1 MIKTALN
8 NANTSDIIYSMAII
22 APAAI
27 KQAVK
32 FNLPE
37 IIGLTGG
44 DLQGDAILTGQYIR
58 QNIKYKV
65 DPFTDQ
71 NIQLPSALLR
81 DRVGDCKS
89 FSMLF
94 LAIMEAAGYNGGF
107 RFAAYRNN
115 NFTHVYNYFLDN
127 NNNVFTFDACI
138 KGLKEN
144 QSYTKIKDMRIN
156 YIAGAPVMINE
167 INKRKRKMNRVPLRK
182 IMLDDRYASLSGVGK
197 KKRPF
202 FKKLGDKI
210 KKGVAL
216 VKTVALA
223 PARGPFLVL
232 VSFNV
237 FGMASKFTRAI
248 AKNKAKVA
256 EFWTKLGGDDDKLF
270 KSVATGAAKK
280 PFLVS
285 KKKGVNGIDHY
296 YYEEYIGVEPATITT
311 ALTTASGLVAAAM
324 KLFKSLG
331 IKTEKGE
338 QEEGDV
344 IDPETPVSDEVPQ
357 GEDFFANDPAS
368 EGAAKYAES
377 GGKIKPRTSKAPL
390 SMNTGGADTGTGF
403 KPSPLLIGG
412 AAAAVIGI
420 YLLTKK
426 KK

>member
-8 NANTSDIIYSMAII
+8 QANTSDIIYSMALI

-44 DLQGDAILTGQYIR
+44 DLNGDAILTGQWIR

-81 DRVGDCKS
+81 DKVGDCKS

-107 RFAAYRNN
+107 RFAAYRNK

-127 NNNVFTFDACI
+127 QNNVFTFDSCI

-167 INKRKRKMNRVPLRK
+167 INKRKRNMNRVPVTKL
-182 IMLDDRYASLSGVGK
+182 MLDDRYASISGVGK
-197 KKRPF
+197 KKKGKKPF
-202 FKKLGDKI
+202 FKKLGDTV
-210 KKGVAL
+210 KKGIKL
-216 VKTVALA
+216 VKTVGLA

-248 AKNKAKVA
+248 AKNKAKVS

-285 KKKGVNGIDHY
+285 KKKGVNGIDDY
-296 YYEEYIGVEPATITT
+296 YYQSYIGVEPATITT
-311 ALTTASGLVAAAM
+311 ALTTAAGLVAAAK
-324 KLFKSLG
+324 KLFNSLG
-331 IKTEKGE
+331 IKNEKGE
-338 QEEGDV
+338 QEEGDI
-344 IDPETPVSDEVPQ
+344 IDPDTPVSEDIPP
-357 GEDFFANDPAS
+357 GEDFFANDPATPA
-368 EGAAKYAES
+368 AAKYAET
-377 GGKIKPRTSKAPL
+377 GGKVKPPL
-390 SMNTGGADTGTGF
+390 SIEGGSEF

-412 AAAAVIGI
+412 AAAAILGI

>member
-1 MIKTALN
+1 MFKTALN
-8 NANTSDIIYSMAII
+8 DANTSDIIYSMAII

-27 KQAVK
+27 RQAVNA
-32 FNLPE
+32 NLPE

-44 DLQGDAILTGQYIR
+44 DLNGDAILTGQYIR

-81 DRVGDCKS
+81 DKVGDCKS

-107 RFAAYRNN
+107 RFAAYRNK

-127 NNNVFTFDACI
+127 QNNLFTFDSCI

-156 YIAGAPVMINE
+156 YIAGAPIMINE
-167 INKRKRKMNRVPLRK
+167 INKRKRNMNKVPVSKL
-182 IMLDDRYASLSGVGK
+182 MLDDRYASISGVGK

-248 AKNKAKVA
+248 AKNKAKVS

-270 KSVATGAAKK
+270 KSVATGAKKK

-285 KKKGVNGIDHY
+285 KKKGVNGIDDY
-296 YYEEYIGVEPATITT
+296 YYEGFIGVEPATITT
-311 ALTTASGLVAAAM
+311 ALTTAAGLVAAAK
-324 KLFKSLG
+324 KLFDSLG

-338 QEEGDV
+338 QGEEDI
-344 IDPETPVSDEVPQ
+344 IDPDTPVSEDIPP
-357 GEDFFANDPAS
+357 GEDFFANDPATPA
-368 EGAAKYAES
+368 AAKYAET
-377 GGKIKPRTSKAPL
+377 GGEVKPPAAKTPL
-390 SMNTGGADTGTGF
+390 SIEGGTGF

-412 AAAAVIGI
+412 AAAAILGI

>member
-1 MIKTALN
+1 MFKTALN

-107 RFAAYRNN
+107 RFAAYRKN

-167 INKRKRKMNRVPLRK
+167 INKRKRNMNKVPVSKL
-182 IMLDDRYASLSGVGK
+182 MLDDRYASISGVGK

-248 AKNKAKVA
+248 AKNKAKVS

-270 KSVATGAAKK
+270 KSIANGAAKK
-280 PFLVS
+280 PFLVT
-285 KKKGVNGIDHY
+285 KKKGVNGFDDY
-296 YYEEYIGVEPATITT
+296 NYLGEAVSITA
-311 ALTTASGLVAAAM
+311 ALTTAAGLVAAAS

-331 IKTEKGE
+331 IKKEPGE
-338 QEEGDV
+338 QDEDEL
-344 IDPETPVSDEVPQ
+344 IDPSTPVSDEVPQ

-377 GGKIKPRTSKAPL
+377 GGKIKPRTSRAPL
-390 SMNTGGADTGTGF
+390 SMNTGGEATGGF

>member
-1 MIKTALN
+1 MFKTALN

-27 KQAVK
+27 QQAVK

-81 DRVGDCKS
+81 GKIGDCKS

-107 RFAAYRNN
+107 RFAAYRNK

-127 NNNVFTFDACI
+127 QNNLFTFDSCI

-167 INKRKRKMNRVPLRK
+167 INKRKSNMNRVPVNKL
-182 IMLDDRYASLSGVGK
+182 MLDDRYASISGVGK
-197 KKRPF
+197 KKKGKKPF
-202 FKKLGDKI
+202 FKKLGDTV
-210 KKGVAL
+210 KKGIKL
-216 VKTVALA
+216 VKTVGLA

-248 AKNKAKVA
+248 AKNKAKVS

-270 KSVATGAAKK
+270 KAIATGAAKK
-280 PFLVS
+280 PFLVT
-285 KKKGVNGIDHY
+285 KKKGVNGFDDY
-296 YYEEYIGVEPATITT
+296 NYLGEAVSITA
-311 ALTTASGLVAAAM
+311 ALTTAAGLVAAAS

-331 IKTEKGE
+331 IKKEPGE
-338 QEEGDV
+338 QDEDEL
-344 IDPETPVSDEVPQ
+344 IDPSTPVSEEVPQ

-377 GGKIKPRTSKAPL
+377 GGKIKPRTSRAPL
-390 SMNTGGADTGTGF
+390 SMNTGEAGF

>member
-1 MIKTALN
+1 MFKTALN
-8 NANTSDIIYSMAII
+8 KANTSDIIYSMALI

-58 QNIKYKV
+58 QNIKYKI

-81 DRVGDCKS
+81 DKVGDCKS

-127 NNNVFTFDACI
+127 QNNVFTFDACI

-167 INKRKRKMNRVPLRK
+167 INKRKRNMNRVPVSKL
-182 IMLDDRYASLSGVGK
+182 MLDDRYASISGVGK

-248 AKNKAKVA
+248 AKNKAKVS

-270 KSVATGAAKK
+270 KAIATGAAKK
-280 PFLVS
+280 PFLVT
-285 KKKGVNGIDHY
+285 KKKGVNGFEDY
-296 YYEEYIGVEPATITT
+296 NYLGEAVSITA
-311 ALTTASGLVAAAM
+311 ALTTAAGLVAAAS

-331 IKTEKGE
+331 IKKEKGE
-338 QEEGDV
+338 QDEDEL
-344 IDPETPVSDEVPQ
+344 IDPSTPVSEDVPQ

-377 GGKIKPRTSKAPL
+377 GGKIKPRTSRAPL
-390 SMNTGGADTGTGF
+390 SMNTGGEATGVF

-412 AAAAVIGI
+412 AAAAILGI

>member
-1 MIKTALN
+1 MFKTALN

-71 NIQLPSALLR
+71 NIKLPSALLR

-167 INKRKRKMNRVPLRK
+167 INKRKRNMNKVPVSKL
-182 IMLDDRYASLSGVGK
+182 MLDDRYASISGVGK

-216 VKTVALA
+216 VKTVSLA

-248 AKNKAKVA
+248 AKNKAKVS

-270 KSVATGAAKK
+270 KAIATGAAKK
-280 PFLVS
+280 PFLVT
-285 KKKGVNGIDHY
+285 KKKGVNGFEDY
-296 YYEEYIGVEPATITT
+296 NYLGEAVSITA
-311 ALTTASGLVAAAM
+311 ALTTAAGLVAAAS

-331 IKTEKGE
+331 IKKEPGE
-338 QEEGDV
+338 QDEDEL
-344 IDPETPVSDEVPQ
+344 IDPSTPVSDEVPQ

-377 GGKIKPRTSKAPL
+377 GGKIKPRTSRAPL
-390 SMNTGGADTGTGF
+390 SMNTGGEATGGF

>member
-1 MIKTALN
+1 MFKTALN

-44 DLQGDAILTGQYIR
+44 DVNGDAILTGQWIR
-58 QNIKYKV
+58 ANIKYKV

-81 DRVGDCKS
+81 DRVKVGDCKS

-107 RFAAYRNN
+107 RFAAYRNK

-127 NNNVFTFDACI
+127 QNNVFTFDSCI

-167 INKRKRKMNRVPLRK
+167 INKRKRNMNRVPVSKL
-182 IMLDDRYASLSGVGK
+182 MLDDRYASISGVGK

-202 FKKLGDKI
+202 FKKLGDTI
-210 KKGVAL
+210 KKGVAA

-237 FGMASKFTRAI
+237 FGMANKFTRAI
-248 AKNKAKVA
+248 AKNKAKVS

-270 KSVATGAAKK
+270 KAIATGAAKK
-280 PFLVS
+280 PFLVT
-285 KKKGVNGIDHY
+285 KKKGVNGFDDY
-296 YYEEYIGVEPATITT
+296 NYLGEAVSITA
-311 ALTTASGLVAAAM
+311 ALTTAAGLVAAAS

-331 IKTEKGE
+331 IKNEKGE
-338 QEEGDV
+338 QEEGSV

-377 GGKIKPRTSKAPL
+377 GGKVKPRTSRAPL
-390 SMNTGGADTGTGF
+390 SMNTGGEATGTGF

>member
-1 MIKTALN
+1 MFKTALN

-27 KQAVK
+27 KQAIK

-37 IIGLTGG
+37 VIGLTGG
-44 DLQGDAILTGQYIR
+44 DLQGDAILTGQWIR
-58 QNIKYKV
+58 QNITYKV

-81 DRVGDCKS
+81 DKVGDCKS

-107 RFAAYRNN
+107 RFAAYRNK

-127 NNNVFTFDACI
+127 QNNVFTFDSCI

-167 INKRKRKMNRVPLRK
+167 INKRKRNMNRVPVSKL
-182 IMLDDRYASLSGVGK
+182 MLDDRYASISGVGR

-210 KKGVAL
+210 KKGAAL

-248 AKNKAKVA
+248 AKNKAKVS

-270 KSVATGAAKK
+270 KAIATGAAKK
-280 PFLVS
+280 PFLVT
-285 KKKGVNGIDHY
+285 KKKGVNGFEDY
-296 YYEEYIGVEPATITT
+296 NYLGEAVSITA
-311 ALTTASGLVAAAM
+311 ALTTAAGLVAAAS

-331 IKTEKGE
+331 IKKEPGE
-338 QEEGDV
+338 QDEDEL
-344 IDPETPVSDEVPQ
+344 IDPATPVSDEVPQ

-377 GGKIKPRTSKAPL
+377 GGKIKPRTSRAPL

-412 AAAAVIGI
+412 AAAAILGI

-426 KK
+426 KNKK

>member
-1 MIKTALN
+1 MFKTALN

-44 DLQGDAILTGQYIR
+44 DLQGDAILTGQWIR

-81 DRVGDCKS
+81 DKVGDCKS

-107 RFAAYRNN
+107 RFAAYRNK

-127 NNNVFTFDACI
+127 NNNLFTFDACI

-144 QSYTKIKDMRIN
+144 QTFTKIKDMRIN

-167 INKRKRKMNRVPLRK
+167 INKRKSNMNRVPVSKL
-182 IMLDDRYASLSGVGK
+182 MFDDRYASISGVGK
-197 KKRPF
+197 KKKGKKPF
-202 FKKLGDKI
+202 FKKLGDTV
-210 KKGVAL
+210 KKGIKL
-216 VKTVALA
+216 VKTVGLA

-248 AKNKAKVA
+248 AKNKAKVS

-270 KSVATGAAKK
+270 KSIATGAAKK

-285 KKKGVNGIDHY
+285 KKKGVNGIDDY
-296 YYEEYIGVEPATITT
+296 YYESYIGVEPATITT
-311 ALTTASGLVAAAM
+311 ALTTAAGLVAAAK
-324 KLFKSLG
+324 KLFNSLG
-331 IKTEKGE
+331 IKNEKGE
-338 QEEGDV
+338 QEEGDI
-344 IDPETPVSDEVPQ
+344 IDPDTPVSEDIAP
-357 GEDFFANDPAS
+357 GEDFFANDPATPA
-368 EGAAKYAES
+368 AAKYAET
-377 GGKIKPRTSKAPL
+377 GGKVKPPL
-390 SMNTGGADTGTGF
+390 SIEGGTGF

-412 AAAAVIGI
+412 AAAAILGI

>member
-8 NANTSDIIYSMAII
+8 QANTSDIIYSMALI

-27 KQAVK
+27 KQAVNA
-32 FNLPE
+32 NLPE

-44 DLQGDAILTGQYIR
+44 DLNGDAILTGQWIR

-81 DRVGDCKS
+81 DKVGDCKS

-107 RFAAYRNN
+107 RFAAYRNK

-127 NNNVFTFDACI
+127 QNNVFTFDSCI

-144 QSYTKIKDMRIN
+144 ISYTKIKDMRIN

-167 INKRKRKMNRVPLRK
+167 INKRKRNMNRVPVSKL
-182 IMLDDRYASLSGVGK
+182 MFDDRYASISGVGK
-197 KKRPF
+197 KKKGKKPF
-202 FKKLGDKI
+202 FKKLGDTV
-210 KKGVAL
+210 KKGIKL
-216 VKTVALA
+216 VKTVGLA

-248 AKNKAKVA
+248 AKNKAKVS

-270 KSVATGAAKK
+270 KSIATGAAKK

-285 KKKGVNGIDHY
+285 KKKGVNGIDDY
-296 YYEEYIGVEPATITT
+296 YYESYIGVEPATITT
-311 ALTTASGLVAAAM
+311 ALTTAAGLVAAAK
-324 KLFKSLG
+324 KLFNSLG
-331 IKTEKGE
+331 IKNEKGE
-338 QEEGDV
+338 QEEGDI
-344 IDPETPVSDEVPQ
+344 IDPDTPVSEDIPP
-357 GEDFFANDPAS
+357 GEDFFANDPATPA
-368 EGAAKYAES
+368 AAKYAET
-377 GGKIKPRTSKAPL
+377 GGKVKPPL
-390 SMNTGGADTGTGF
+390 SIEGGSEF

-412 AAAAVIGI
+412 AAAAILGI

>member
-1 MIKTALN
+1 MFKTALN

-94 LAIMEAAGYNGGF
+94 LSIMEAAGYNGGF

-127 NNNVFTFDACI
+127 QNNVFTFDSCI

-167 INKRKRKMNRVPLRK
+167 INKRKRNMNRVPVKKL
-182 IMLDDRYASLSGVGK
+182 MLDDRYASISGVGR

-210 KKGVAL
+210 KKGAAL

-248 AKNKAKVA
+248 AKNKAKVS

-270 KSVATGAAKK
+270 KAIATGAAKK
-280 PFLVS
+280 PFLVT
-285 KKKGVNGIDHY
+285 KKKGVNGFEDY
-296 YYEEYIGVEPATITT
+296 NYLGEAVSITA
-311 ALTTASGLVAAAM
+311 ALTTAAGLVAAAS

-331 IKTEKGE
+331 IKNEKGE

-344 IDPETPVSDEVPQ
+344 VDPETPVSEDVPQ

-377 GGKIKPRTSKAPL
+377 GGKIKPRTSRAPL
-390 SMNTGGADTGTGF
+390 SMNTGGEATGGF

>member
-1 MIKTALN
+1 MFKTALN

-44 DLQGDAILTGQYIR
+44 DVNGDAILTGQWIR
-58 QNIKYKV
+58 ANIKYKV

-81 DRVGDCKS
+81 DRVKVGDCKS

-107 RFAAYRNN
+107 RFAAYRNK

-127 NNNVFTFDACI
+127 QNNVFTFDSCI

-167 INKRKRKMNRVPLRK
+167 INKRKRNMNRVPVSKL
-182 IMLDDRYASLSGVGK
+182 MLDDRYASISGVGK

-202 FKKLGDKI
+202 FKKLGDTI
-210 KKGVAL
+210 KKGVAA

-237 FGMASKFTRAI
+237 FGMANKFTRAI
-248 AKNKAKVA
+248 AKNKAKVS

-270 KSVATGAAKK
+270 KAIATGAAKK
-280 PFLVS
+280 PFLVT
-285 KKKGVNGIDHY
+285 KKKGVNGFDDY
-296 YYEEYIGVEPATITT
+296 NYLGEAVSITA
-311 ALTTASGLVAAAM
+311 ALTTAAGLVAAAS

-331 IKTEKGE
+331 IKNEKGE
-338 QEEGDV
+338 QEEGSV

-377 GGKIKPRTSKAPL
+377 GGKIKPRTSRAPL
-390 SMNTGGADTGTGF
+390 SMNTGGEATGTGF

>member
-1 MIKTALN
+1 MFKTALN
-8 NANTSDIIYSMAII
+8 KANTSDIIYSMALI

-32 FNLPE
+32 YNLPE

-81 DRVGDCKS
+81 DKVGDCKS

-167 INKRKRKMNRVPLRK
+167 INKRKRNMNRVPVSKL
-182 IMLDDRYASLSGVGK
+182 MLDDRYASISGVGRK

-202 FKKLGDKI
+202 FKKITDTV
-210 KKGVAL
+210 KKGVDA

-237 FGMASKFTRAI
+237 FGMANKFTRAI
-248 AKNKAKVA
+248 AKNKAKV
-256 EFWTKLGGDDDKLF
+256 
-270 KSVATGAAKK
+270 SKK
-280 PFLVS
+280 PFVS
-285 KKKGVNGIDHY
+285 VCTPTFNRRPFIQMAIKCFEHQTYPRELMEWIIVDDGTDKIED
-296 YYEEYIGVEPATITT
+296 
-311 ALTTASGLVAAAM
+311 LVAHLPYV
-324 KLFKSLG
+324 KYFK
-331 IKTEKGE
+331 
-338 QEEGDV
+338 
-344 IDPETPVSDEVPQ
+344 
-357 GEDFFANDPAS
+357 
-368 EGAAKYAES
+368 
-377 GGKIKPRTSKAPL
+377 
-390 SMNTGGADTGTGF
+390 
-403 KPSPLLIGG
+403 
-412 AAAAVIGI
+412 
-420 YLLTKK
+420 
-426 KK
+426 

>member
-1 MIKTALN
+1 MFKTALN

-71 NIQLPSALLR
+71 NIKLPSALLR

-167 INKRKRKMNRVPLRK
+167 INKRKRQMNKVPVSKL
-182 IMLDDRYASLSGVGK
+182 MLDDRYASISGVGRRK
-197 KKRPF
+197 KGKKPF
-202 FKKLGDKI
+202 FKKLGDTI
-210 KKGVAL
+210 KKGVAA

-237 FGMASKFTRAI
+237 FGMANKFTRAI
-248 AKNKAKVA
+248 AKNKSKVS

-280 PFLVS
+280 PFLVR
-285 KKKGVNGIDHY
+285 KKKGVNGIDEY
-296 YYEEYIGVEPATITT
+296 YYKGYIGVEPASITL
-311 ALTTASGLVAAAM
+311 ALTSAAGLVAAAK
-324 KLFKSLG
+324 KLFNSLG

-338 QEEGDV
+338 QEEGDI
-344 IDPETPVSDEVPQ
+344 IDENTPVSDEVPQ

-377 GGKIKPRTSKAPL
+377 GGTVKPREAKTPL
-390 SMNTGGADTGTGF
+390 SIQGGTGF

-412 AAAAVIGI
+412 AAAAILGI

>member
-1 MIKTALN
+1 MFKTALN

-44 DLQGDAILTGQYIR
+44 DLQGDAILTGQWIR
-58 QNIKYKV
+58 ANIKYKV

-81 DRVGDCKS
+81 DKIGDCKS

-107 RFAAYRNN
+107 RFAAYRNK

-167 INKRKRKMNRVPLRK
+167 INKRKRNMNKVPVSKL
-182 IMLDDRYASLSGVGK
+182 MLDDRYALISGVGR

-210 KKGVAL
+210 KKGAAL

-237 FGMASKFTRAI
+237 FGMANKFTRAI
-248 AKNKAKVA
+248 AKNKAKVS

-270 KSVATGAAKK
+270 KAIATGAAKK
-280 PFLVS
+280 PFLVT
-285 KKKGVNGIDHY
+285 KKKGVNGFHDDNY
-296 YYEEYIGVEPATITT
+296 LGEAVSITA
-311 ALTTASGLVAAAM
+311 ALTTAAGLVAAAS

-331 IKTEKGE
+331 IKKEPGE
-338 QEEGDV
+338 QDEDEL
-344 IDPETPVSDEVPQ
+344 IDPATPVSDEVPQ

-377 GGKIKPRTSKAPL
+377 GGKVKPKTSRAPL
-390 SMNTGGADTGTGF
+390 SINTGEAGF

>member
-1 MIKTALN
+1 MFKTALN

-81 DRVGDCKS
+81 DKIGDCKS

-107 RFAAYRNN
+107 RFAAYRNK

-127 NNNVFTFDACI
+127 QNNVFTFDSCI

-167 INKRKRKMNRVPLRK
+167 INKRKRQMNRVPVRK
-182 IMLDDRYASLSGVGK
+182 LMLDDRYASISGVGRK
-197 KKRPF
+197 KKGRRPF
-202 FKKLGDKI
+202 FKKLGDTI
-210 KKGVAL
+210 KKGTAL

-237 FGMASKFTRAI
+237 FGMANKFTRAI
-248 AKNKAKVA
+248 AKNKAKVS

-270 KSVATGAAKK
+270 KAIATGAAKK
-280 PFLVS
+280 PFLVT
-285 KKKGVNGIDHY
+285 KKKGVNGFEDYNYLGEAIS
-296 YYEEYIGVEPATITT
+296 ITA
-311 ALTTASGLVAAAM
+311 ALTTAAGLVAAAS

-331 IKTEKGE
+331 IKKEPGE
-338 QEEGDV
+338 QDEDEL
-344 IDPETPVSDEVPQ
+344 IDPATPVSDEVPQ

-377 GGKIKPRTSKAPL
+377 GGKIKPRTSRAPL
-390 SMNTGGADTGTGF
+390 SMNTGGAATGTGF

>member
-1 MIKTALN
+1 MFKNALS
-8 NANTSDIIYSMAII
+8 NANTSDIIYSMALI

-27 KQAVK
+27 KQAIN

-107 RFAAYRNN
+107 RFAAYRNK

-167 INKRKRKMNRVPLRK
+167 INKRKRNMNKVPVSKL
-182 IMLDDRYASLSGVGK
+182 MLDDRYASISGVGK

-210 KKGVAL
+210 KKGAAL

-248 AKNKAKVA
+248 AKNKEKVA

-270 KSVATGAAKK
+270 KSIATGAAKK
-280 PFLVS
+280 PFLVT
-285 KKKGVNGIDHY
+285 KKKRVNGFEDY
-296 YYEEYIGVEPATITT
+296 NYLGEAVSITA
-311 ALTTASGLVAAAM
+311 ALTTAAGLVAAAS

-331 IKTEKGE
+331 IKKEPGE
-338 QEEGDV
+338 QDEDEL
-344 IDPETPVSDEVPQ
+344 IDPATPVSDEVPQ

-377 GGKIKPRTSKAPL
+377 GGKVKPRTSRAPL
-390 SMNTGGADTGTGF
+390 SMNTGEAATGTGF